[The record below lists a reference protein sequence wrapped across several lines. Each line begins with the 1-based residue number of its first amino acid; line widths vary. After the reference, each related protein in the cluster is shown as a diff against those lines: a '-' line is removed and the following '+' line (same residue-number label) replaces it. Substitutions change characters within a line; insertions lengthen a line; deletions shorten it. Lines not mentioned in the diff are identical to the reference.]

1 MRVIAAPL
9 LPPRSAHALHAYLDA
24 RPESPDGRFDD
35 RRRSRFFLVL
45 SPGRRRVYFNAGLG
59 PWCLDHLAEPPEG

>member
-1 MRVIAAPL
+1 MSALAATPL
-9 LPPRSAHALHAYLDA
+9 LPASAHALHAYLDA

-45 SPGRRRVYFNAGLG
+45 SPGRRVYFNAGLG